1 MGVEGVLQCQSYVVV
16 TYEWSLKTWME
27 WKMEE
32 GVDWS
37 MRGCPRAKP
46 LGTKAGSLAQ
56 ILDNE
61 KVWEIGEESIKS

>member
-1 MGVEGVLQCQSYVVV
+1 
-16 TYEWSLKTWME
+16 ME

-46 LGTKAGSLAQ
+46 QGTKAGSLAQ